1 MQTMIRQLEGATF
14 IGPLTAPAGAYL
26 YRFTRGAAE
35 TVVGWSLSPGVRA
48 VLPQPALAVISR
60 DGEALQ
66 IPDGAEIELG
76 PSPVYYR
83 IR

>member
-14 IGPLTAPAGAYL
+14 IGPLPAPAGAYL
-26 YRFTRGAAE
+26 YRFTRDRDE
-35 TVVGWSLSPGVRA
+35 TIVGWSVSPGMRA
-48 VLPQPALAVISR
+48 TLPRPPVAAISR

-66 IPDGAEIELG
+66 TPDGAEIELG

-83 IR
+83 LG